1 MAKISVR
8 RGGGIADEASAANDA
23 TVETPSQQIVRAAN
37 GTATKVD
44 ARGRHIT
51 VRKLSSLQKI
61 KLHEMVGPDASKVSY
76 YMEAAFYAA
85 SVVKIDSENIV
96 RPVTKLQLE
105 ALIDRLDEDG
115 LAASVGALAELL
127 NVRVDSDGNVTRD
140 GEIIST
146 AKK

>member
-8 RGGGIADEASAANDA
+8 RSSGAADEVPTGSDA
-23 TVETPSQQIVRAAN
+23 IVETPSQQIVKAAN
-37 GTATKVD
+37 GTATKID

-85 SVVKIDSENIV
+85 SVVKIDSEPIA
-96 RPVTKLQLE
+96 RPATKLQLE

-127 NVRVDSDGNVTRD
+127 NVKVDGDGNVTRD